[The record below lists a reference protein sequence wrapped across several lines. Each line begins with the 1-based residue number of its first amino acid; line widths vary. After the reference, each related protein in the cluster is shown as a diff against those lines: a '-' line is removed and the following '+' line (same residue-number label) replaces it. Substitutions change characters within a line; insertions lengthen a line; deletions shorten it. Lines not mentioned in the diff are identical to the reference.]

1 MNISVFT
8 LPSGQQLIGNIV
20 EQDEATIVVEY
31 PLIMVFANPMSLSTT
46 VYTTRYMP
54 MSCDGMVTFNKNN
67 IIGITNIDKHLEQ
80 YYSNMV
86 NFYKTNKPKFR
97 TNNTVEEEQQ
107 EIEQITQQLSSIEDN
122 EDPSSLL
129 ETLLESRNKT
139 KH

>member
-1 MNISVFT
+1 MNVSVFT

-20 EQDEATIVVEY
+20 EQDESTIVVEY
-31 PLIMVFANPMSLSTT
+31 PLIMVFSNPMSLSST

-54 MSCDGMVTFNKNN
+54 MSIDGMVTFNKHN
-67 IIGITNIDKHLEQ
+67 IIGIANIDKPLQQ

-86 NFYKTNKPKFR
+86 SFYKSNKPKFR
-97 TNNTVEEEQQ
+97 TNDSVEEEQR
-107 EIEQITQQLSSIEDN
+107 EIEQITKQLSNLEDS

-129 ETLLESRNKT
+129 ETLIESRNKT